1 MSNRDNPV
9 NEIRPPSG
17 YKVEVALSAWHAA
30 RERLLAEDSGLEH
43 DEAALEELLGAAEA
57 DVEEVLKRLLR
68 AARDAKAM
76 AEASAGLIEDM
87 QARKAR
93 FARRNEAFRATAFA
107 VMDALGRSKVE
118 LPDITASIRAGQPS
132 VQIVNEEEIPDIYVH
147 MERRIDKQVIASV
160 LKSGGEVPGAVLSNS
175 LPTLA
180 LRTR

>member
-1 MSNRDNPV
+1 M
-9 NEIRPPSG
+9 NEISRPPPSG
-17 YKVEVALSAWHAA
+17 YKVEQAMATWASARA
-30 RERLLAEDSGLEH
+30 RLLADDSGLEH
-43 DEAALEELLGAAEA
+43 DEAALDELLGAAEA
-57 DVEEVLKRLLR
+57 DVEEVLARLLR

-93 FARRNEAFRATAFA
+93 YQRRNEAFRATAFA
-107 VMDALGRSKVE
+107 IMAALDRVKVE
-118 LPDITASIRAGQPS
+118 MPDLTASIRAGQPS
-132 VQIVNEEEIPDIYVH
+132 VQITDEDQIPDLYVH

>member
-1 MSNRDNPV
+1 M
-9 NEIRPPSG
+9 NEISRPPSG
-17 YKVEVALSAWHAA
+17 YRVEQAMAAWASA
-30 RERLLAEDSGLEH
+30 RGRLLAEDSGLEG
-43 DEAALEELLGAAEA
+43 DEASLDELLGAAEG
-57 DVEEVLKRLLR
+57 DVEDILARLLR

-107 VMDALGRSKVE
+107 ILDALGRNRFE

-132 VQIVNEEEIPDIYVH
+132 VQITDPDAVPDLYVH
-147 MERRIDKQVIASV
+147 MERKIDRQTIASV

-180 LRTR
+180 LRVK